1 MQNTISKTAEV
12 ASLGEKEGSNAAEL
26 EQSQMQV
33 LSPDQLM
40 LAGGG
45 DTVVFWG

>member
-1 MQNTISKTAEV
+1 MQNTISKTAEI
-12 ASLGEKEGSNAAEL
+12 ALFSEKEGGSAAEL
-26 EQSQMQV
+26 TPSHMQE